1 METRIGTLGDAV
13 RGLLAGYAPRN
24 GVPDELLAPGNVIR
38 PVWGPFIDHLAGLSH
53 EDLQHNISRGDRY
66 LRDAGVHYRHYAEP
80 DDERDWPLSHVPVL
94 IHEDEWR
101 TLADGLIQ
109 RADLL
114 EKIVADLYGDNLL
127 VADGH
132 LPASLIAASP
142 EWLRPLVGVKPRGN
156 HFLNFVGFEIGRG
169 PNGDWWVLGDRTQAP
184 SGAGFALETRVAT
197 ARIFSEFL
205 SHSRIHRLAGFFREF
220 RDVLNGLK
228 KDPSG
233 RVAILTPGQ
242 HNETYFEHAYIA
254 RYLGFSLLEG
264 EDLVVQGGRLMVRTV
279 RGLIPAEV
287 VWRRLDAAFADP
299 LELNEKSFIGT
310 PGLVSAV
317 RDGSVTMVN
326 ALGTGVLE
334 TRALLAFIPQLCQ
347 RLLGEPLKLPNIA
360 TWWCGQ
366 YAEREYVRT
375 HAAHMMLGEALST
388 SLPFDSDD
396 HSSLG
401 GRLRGKTASALDELI
416 AQDGASIVGQEQVTL
431 STTPALVDG
440 VLQPRPMV
448 LRMFLARTE
457 SGWSVMPGGYARIG
471 RSEDPAAI
479 AMRRGGSV
487 ADVWVISDNPVAQ
500 DTMLAQPPGK
510 FNRAAMETLPSRA
523 ADNLFWLGRYV
534 ERAECD
540 MRLLRSYHLRLSE
553 STSADNQLL
562 EAIEKHLEN
571 GEIDPL
577 QTIPD
582 GFLST
587 LDSTIFSASK
597 IRDRFSM
604 DGWMAI
610 TDLAKTA
617 KRFKTTVKPGDDA
630 ARAMSVLLRK
640 VSGFSGLV
648 HENMYRFVGWRFL
661 SIGRA
666 LERAQ
671 FMTRMLQTF
680 AAADAPDGALDLAIE
695 LGDSIMTHRRRYSVT
710 TTRETV
716 VDLLALD
723 PMNPRAILFTAND
736 LEEHVRHLP
745 GANEG
750 GHLSPLSRAVLDV
763 QRDIAVHSADEIT
776 VDILGGWSQKLWGV
790 SELLTRTYLK

>member
-1 METRIGTLGDAV
+1 M
-13 RGLLAGYAPRN
+13 LAGYVPKS
-24 GVPDELLAPGNVIR
+24 GVPDELLAEGKQIR
-38 PVWGPFIDHLAGLSH
+38 PVWAPFIEYLAQLDAD
-53 EDLQHNISRGDRY
+53 ELQHKLSRGDRY
-66 LRDAGVHYRHYAEP
+66 LRDAGVHDRQYGEP
-80 DDERDWPLSHVPVL
+80 DDVRDWPLSHIPVL
-94 IHEDEWR
+94 IHQDDWN

-109 RADLL
+109 RANLL
-114 EKIVADLYGDNLL
+114 EKIVADLYGDNTL
-127 VADGH
+127 VANGH
-132 LPASLIAASP
+132 LPASVIAASP
-142 EWLRPLVGVKPRGN
+142 EWLRPLVGVKPRGG
-156 HFLNFVGFEIGRG
+156 HFLNFIGFEIGRG

-197 ARIFSEFL
+197 ARIFSDYL
-205 SHSRIHRLAGFFREF
+205 SHSRIHRLAGFFRQF
-220 RDVLNGLK
+220 RDALHALK
-228 KDPSG
+228 REPNS

-264 EDLVVQGGRLMVRTV
+264 EDLVVQSGRLMVRTV

-287 VWRRLDAAFADP
+287 VWRRLDSAFADP
-299 LELNEKSFIGT
+299 LELNENSYIGT

-334 TRALLAFIPQLCQ
+334 MRAMLAFIPQLCKQ
-347 RLLGEPLKLPNIA
+347 MTGEALKLPNIA

-366 YAEREYVRT
+366 QSERDYVRT
-375 HAAHMMLGEALST
+375 NAARMMLGEALST

-396 HSSLG
+396 QSSVG
-401 GRLRGKTASALDELI
+401 GRLRGKTAAALAELI
-416 AQDGASIVGQEQVTL
+416 EQEGEAFVGQELVTL

-440 VLQPRPMV
+440 RLQPRPLV

-457 SGWSVMPGGYARIG
+457 TGWAVMPGGFARIG

-487 ADVWVISDNPVAQ
+487 ADVWVISDTPVEQ
-500 DTMLAQPPGK
+500 DTMLAQPKGK
-510 FNRAAMETLPSRA
+510 FMRTAMETLPSRA
-523 ADNLFWLGRYV
+523 ADNLYWLGRYV

-540 MRLLRSYHLRLSE
+540 MRFLRSYHLRLSE
-553 STSADNQLL
+553 SASAENPLL
-562 EAIEKHLEN
+562 EGIEKHLEFN
-571 GEIDPL
+571 DIDPL

-582 GFLST
+582 GFLNT
-587 LDSTIFSASK
+587 LDSAIFSAGK
-597 IRDRFSM
+597 IRDRFSI

-610 TDLAKTA
+610 NDLAKTA
-617 KRFKTTVKPGDDA
+617 RRFKSSVKPGDDA
-630 ARAMSVLLRK
+630 ARAMGVLLRK

-671 FMTRMLQTF
+671 FMTRVLQSF
-680 AAADAPDGALDLAIE
+680 AAEDAPDGSLDLAIE

-723 PMNPRAILFTAND
+723 PMNPRAILFSAND
-736 LEEHVRHLP
+736 IEEHVQHLP
-745 GANEG
+745 GASDG
-750 GHLSPLSRAVLDV
+750 GHLSPLSRAVLDA
-763 QRDIAVHSADEIT
+763 QRAIAVHSADQIT
-776 VDILGGWSQKLWGV
+776 VDILNGWSQKLWSV
-790 SELLTRTYLK
+790 SDLLTRTYLK